1 MEKTEYKVGEEFQ
14 VGFKTLKCVEGEGCE
29 GCFLRERFLDC
40 CILKEFIGPCISYS
54 REDGKDV
61 IFVEVKGDETQ
72 YQVEGVE
79 TKNLIRDLISALN
92 GDEYEEARRITEQ
105 IIATGDEELIKEAEE
120 VNSVL

>member
-1 MEKTEYKVGEEFQ
+1 MIWKARNNYTSKESIRRNWRN
-14 VGFKTLKCVEGEGCE
+14 LK
-29 GCFLRERFLDC
+29 RDN
-40 CILKEFIGPCISYS
+40 SM
-54 REDGKDV
+54 
-61 IFVEVKGDETQ
+61 
-72 YQVEGVE
+72 E

>member
-1 MEKTEYKVGEEFQ
+1 MARKRRNKIVYIPNQSLHEKWWSDDLEGLKQLHLEREYQK
-14 VGFKTLKCVEGEGCE
+14 KLAKSK
-29 GCFLRERFLDC
+29 
-40 CILKEFIGPCISYS
+40 KEIISM
-54 REDGKDV
+54 
-61 IFVEVKGDETQ
+61 
-72 YQVEGVE
+72 E